1 MVVDSREQG
10 STRVKDCNSALS
22 QYILLECISRGRAT
36 REFLEGPQRVQVSWK
51 NSRRRSPLRCACEVS
66 TLKKRKFW
74 VRVYEEKHHDGHHRL
89 PRTSARFSNTS
100 QSRYTHSPPRS
111 TNILPRDTL
120 SSTTSNIVTGSDL
133 PKTNYAACVAERH
146 PGQGRLRFNLA
157 ALLSPRFLEISVRRF
172 GRVRTRDSVEQHVAW
187 VPALDHTLLQDYPW
201 RRGTRH
207 VSRFRTDYIWYCEER
222 H

>member
-51 NSRRRSPLRCACEVS
+51 NSRRKSALRCACEIS

-120 SSTTSNIVTGSDL
+120 SSSTSNIVTGSDL

-146 PGQGRLRFNLA
+146 PGQGRFRFNLA
-157 ALLSPRFLEISVRRF
+157 ALATVPGNQCATLWKGAYTRQCRTTRCLGSHVGSHPPAGLLE
-172 GRVRTRDSVEQHVAW
+172 
-187 VPALDHTLLQDYPW
+187 
-201 RRGTRH
+201 TRH
-207 VSRFRTDYIWYCEER
+207 TPCLPIQNRLYLVLRRAPLDD
-222 H
+222 